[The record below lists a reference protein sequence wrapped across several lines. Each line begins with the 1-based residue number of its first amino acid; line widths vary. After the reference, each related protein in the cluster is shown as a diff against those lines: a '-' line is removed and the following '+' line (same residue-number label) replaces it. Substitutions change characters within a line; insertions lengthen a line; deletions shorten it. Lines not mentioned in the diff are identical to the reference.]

1 MCLHARG
8 VYTRAARGSKD
19 IPYTG
24 GFKLDPRAGDKEALR
39 DVRGTLMGIFIG
51 RKRKQKSGNL
61 QGPDDGENGGS
72 GTGSCL
78 LTLLD
83 PAFILLPFAH
93 VLLFPCLF
101 SV

>member
-39 DVRGTLMGIFIG
+39 DVRGTLMGVFI
-51 RKRKQKSGNL
+51 KRKMVAMGGNL
-61 QGPDDGENGGS
+61 QDSDDDETARAEAREARGAGRQRRAKR
-72 GTGSCL
+72 L
-78 LTLLD
+78 RRRQRAVRRR
-83 PAFILLPFAH
+83 P
-93 VLLFPCLF
+93 
-101 SV
+101 